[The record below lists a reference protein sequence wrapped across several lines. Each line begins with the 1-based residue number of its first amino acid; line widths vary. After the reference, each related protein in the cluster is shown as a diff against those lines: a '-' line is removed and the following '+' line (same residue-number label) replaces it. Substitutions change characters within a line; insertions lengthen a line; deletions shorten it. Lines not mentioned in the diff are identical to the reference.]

1 MAEKT
6 GKSPGKSFVDIFD
19 KFGSAL
25 SEIFDDPEL
34 KEQART
40 FGKSAARSAS
50 TFACRFRDEDVKN
63 SFRDVGKAAE
73 EFGHSVAD
81 YFKPGKPE
89 NSNKR
94 EAREPRN
101 TE

>member
-1 MAEKT
+1 MVEKT
-6 GKSPGKSFVDIFD
+6 GKSPSKSFIDIFD

-50 TFACRFRDEDVKN
+50 TFANRFRDEDVKN

-81 YFKPGKPE
+81 YFKTDKPE
-89 NSNKR
+89 KIAKKESW
-94 EAREPRN
+94 EPRN
-101 TE
+101 SE